1 MLCNFWYSFDTFS
14 FLLFKKKETGD
25 HVKCFCCDGALRNW
39 EPKDDPW
46 VEHARWFSRCNF
58 LVSVKGNDYIKEIQ
72 ARYQVNIITACL
84 HPVRIRIIIIGMFL

>member
-1 MLCNFWYSFDTFS
+1 MTIVLNLNYFFFI
-14 FLLFKKKETGD
+14 ETGD

-58 LVSVKGNDYIKEIQ
+58 LVAVKGNDYIKEIQ
-72 ARYQVNIITACL
+72 ARYQVRKKNCIQAEWNFHWI
-84 HPVRIRIIIIGMFL
+84 VYV